1 MTNEITINN
10 LIRQLSDKDGQVREK
25 ARLALADIG
34 KEATLPLT
42 ALLTDKDKQTR
53 WEAAK
58 ALGTTADPAA
68 IPALVQALND
78 EVFDVRWLISEAL
91 VKIGEPAIIPVLEML
106 TTGAEKLFLREE
118 ARHVLKYIIRNN
130 PNNRELIDTLK
141 PVTNALEDNTAG
153 VSAPAAAK
161 IAIAKMKK
169 LPETGS
175 GV

>member
-1 MTNEITINN
+1 MENASKIEA
-10 LIRQLSDKDGQVREK
+10 LVKQLSSKDGDTRQK
-25 ARLALADIG
+25 ARLALVDTG
-34 KEATLPLT
+34 KEATQPLT

-58 ALGTTADPAA
+58 ALGAINDPAA
-68 IPALVQALND
+68 IPALIEALKD
-78 EVFDVRWLISEAL
+78 DVFDVRWLVSEAL

-169 LPETGS
+169 LPETG
-175 GV
+175 